1 MELMKTKNMKK
12 NLPFLAILLI
22 VGIIF
27 LFLSEY
33 TSNEQ
38 NKNGAGTEFD
48 PELYA
53 KNLEERLGAILEEME
68 GVSQAK
74 VMITL
79 EGGQEYRYAT
89 EVNAGLYGGNSGS
102 ETLFVQKD
110 SSGKSSPI
118 LAATLAPKIKGVSV
132 VCKGAADVRIQKKII
147 ELVASTLNLSQNQI
161 FVTE

>member
-1 MELMKTKNMKK
+1 MDLIKQKNMKK
-12 NLPFLAILLI
+12 NLPLLAILLI

-38 NKNGAGTEFD
+38 NKNGAKTDFD
-48 PELYA
+48 PEIYT

-68 GVSQAK
+68 GVSQVK

-89 EVNAGLYGGNSGS
+89 EVNASFYGGNSGS

-118 LAATLAPKIKGVSV
+118 LATTLAPKIKGVSV
-132 VCKGAADVRIQKKII
+132 VCKGASDIRIQKKII
-147 ELVASTLNLSQNQI
+147 ELVGSTLNLSQNQI